1 MFLKVLTMKKYL
13 KNKEYSL
20 KHYVNHDP
28 LESMCAQSMTL
39 SSKCPD
45 VAVLLKLF
53 LILLKIAS

>member
-1 MFLKVLTMKKYL
+1 MKNYF

-20 KHYVNHDP
+20 KTHEKHHP

-45 VAVLLKLF
+45 VTMLQPEGLDLHRLL
-53 LILLKIAS
+53 A